1 MMTRRSAKK
10 QLKAFRKMTTD
21 RFADVSANEKMAGA
35 AILGV
40 AIGVAS
46 TLCRPLFQSSTVPP
60 KSGRNKSA

>member
-1 MMTRRSAKK
+1 MMTRKSAKK
-10 QLKAFRKMTTD
+10 QLRAFRKMTTD

-46 TLCRPLFQSSTVPP
+46 TLCSSLFQTNIVPP
-60 KSGRNKSA
+60 KSGRNKSV